1 MPEIRVKIL
10 RNRNFDEIAKYQLEN
25 FFNAEANDPQEELKS
40 LFKLYGSDV
49 YEQFMGDPKCAEC
62 GEVATQRCSKCK
74 QEWYCSRECQLKK
87 WK

>member
-49 YEQFMGDPKCAEC
+49 YE
-62 GEVATQRCSKCK
+62 
-74 QEWYCSRECQLKK
+74 
-87 WK
+87 